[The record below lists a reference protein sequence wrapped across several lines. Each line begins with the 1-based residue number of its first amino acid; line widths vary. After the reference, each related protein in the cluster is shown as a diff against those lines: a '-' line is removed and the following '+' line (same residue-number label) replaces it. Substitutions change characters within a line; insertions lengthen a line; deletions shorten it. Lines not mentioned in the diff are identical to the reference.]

1 MVITFG
7 NHFQPQ
13 LNVLLFSPNI
23 CKNLSILTILPRYLH
38 MRLLLRGVIFFE
50 FPRSRVYLCNRMK
63 DDKREMKRRKKAE
76 SEIEMNSLDNFELE
90 FKMMENQMYSW
101 LISSAYPQ
109 INTKSERSKNKKNK
123 TISNN
128 NKSKGDQKK

>member
-1 MVITFG
+1 
-7 NHFQPQ
+7 
-13 LNVLLFSPNI
+13 
-23 CKNLSILTILPRYLH
+23 
-38 MRLLLRGVIFFE
+38 
-50 FPRSRVYLCNRMK
+50 MK
-63 DDKREMKRRKKAE
+63 DGKREMKRGKKAE
-76 SEIEMNSLDNFELE
+76 GEIEVNSFYNFELE

-109 INTKSERSKNKKNK
+109 INTKPERSKNKKNK